1 MIVEVRQHI
10 SGEGDTLIARMEGFE
25 GPLPQAGD
33 NLFHPPLDPQEDAAR
48 TGTGAFMN
56 IAGTVAS
63 VTWLLYGRPRNG
75 EKHFT
80 RRDEVVAEVR
90 LESI

>member
-10 SGEGDTLIARMEGFE
+10 TGEGDTLIARIDPHE
-25 GPLPQAGD
+25 GPLPRPGD
-33 NLFHPPLDPQEDAAR
+33 RLFHPAHSQADDEV
-48 TGTGAFMN
+48 TGTT
-56 IAGTVAS
+56 AGLGVIQPVQS

-75 EKHFT
+75 EEHFT
-80 RRDEVVAEVR
+80 RRSQVVVEVR